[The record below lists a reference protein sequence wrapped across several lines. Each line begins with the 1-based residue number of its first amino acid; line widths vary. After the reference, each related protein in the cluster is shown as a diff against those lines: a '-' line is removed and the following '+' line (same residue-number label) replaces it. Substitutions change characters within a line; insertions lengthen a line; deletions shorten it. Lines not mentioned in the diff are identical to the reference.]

1 MSVFEGEKYSVSKR
15 IINKLSCPFSTLFS
29 TFFQFLTGLWPNY
42 AWCTHRAQS
51 NWPSSCSLEIVR
63 VQVSK
68 QSTAVYNFSAS
79 KTIFSSSWFFGELG
93 QQTSVVV
100 TCLTFLR
107 CSFPKGQY
115 TTGCEALL
123 LLLADYLLCTTMP
136 PKLQVETH
144 KPTFFSLFFPDMI
157 SG

>member
-1 MSVFEGEKYSVSKR
+1 MRGAHTE
-15 IINKLSCPFSTLFS
+15 
-29 TFFQFLTGLWPNY
+29 
-42 AWCTHRAQS
+42 S

-63 VQVSK
+63 VVVVVSK
-68 QSTAVYNFSAS
+68 SPPSKAHGIISAKVFFS
-79 KTIFSSSWFFGELG
+79 FSSFFPVRGLG

-144 KPTFFSLFFPDMI
+144 KPTFFSLFFQTWFRGKSLFLVCILPKSERFICRAQDRKFWREI
-157 SG
+157 EK